1 VLKNYSPTFVAGG
14 RTVTTEEQ
22 ERMNTLCQLIQ
33 KETDHKKLSEMVAEL
48 NLLLDEK
55 KDQLRDDKPTALK

>member
-1 VLKNYSPTFVAGG
+1 M
-14 RTVTTEEQ
+14 TTEEQ

-48 NLLLDEK
+48 NLLFDEK
-55 KDQLRDDKPTALK
+55 KDQLRDEPTALK

>member
-1 VLKNYSPTFVAGG
+1 M
-14 RTVTTEEQ
+14 TTEKQ
-22 ERMNTLCQLIQ
+22 ERMNTVCQLIQ
-33 KETDHKKLSEMVAEL
+33 KETDDEKLSEMVAEL

>member
-1 VLKNYSPTFVAGG
+1 
-14 RTVTTEEQ
+14 VTTEEQ

-33 KETDHKKLSEMVAEL
+33 KETDHQKLSEMVAEL

>member
-1 VLKNYSPTFVAGG
+1 M
-14 RTVTTEEQ
+14 TTEEQ